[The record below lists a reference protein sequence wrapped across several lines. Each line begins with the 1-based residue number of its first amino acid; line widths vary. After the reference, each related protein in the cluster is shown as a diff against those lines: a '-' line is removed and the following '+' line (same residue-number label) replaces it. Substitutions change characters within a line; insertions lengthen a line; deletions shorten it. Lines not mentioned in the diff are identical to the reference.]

1 MRNLGK
7 LAVLGITA
15 LGLALAGPQDNSLVI
30 GASQEP
36 RVLAGDFLS
45 VISNQ
50 AIKSE
55 IEQYLFAPF
64 IGFNADSQNFPVLAT
79 EVPTLENGRL
89 RVTDIGGG
97 KKRLEM
103 DITIRPDAKW
113 SDGRPITTED
123 VAFYFEVGKA
133 KGMPVLNPD
142 FWERVNVRIKD
153 ARNFTLIFEPAYYY
167 DTYGPINTYAPKHI
181 MGPEWERVK
190 AAASFGCGAVVASV

>member
-1 MRNLGK
+1 MRIGK
-7 LAVLGITA
+7 LVVLGVTA

-55 IEQYLFAPF
+55 IENYLFAPL
-64 IGFNADSQNFPVLAT
+64 IVLNADTENQAVMVT
-79 EVPTLENGRL
+79 EVPTLQNKRL

-97 KKRLEM
+97 KKRIEM
-103 DITIRPDAKW
+103 DLTLRQDLKW
-113 SDGRPITTED
+113 SDGKPITTED
-123 VAFYFEVGKA
+123 IAFYYEVGKA

-142 FWERVNVRIKD
+142 YWERVKLTVKD
-153 ARNFTLIFEPAYYY
+153 RYNFTVTFEPAYK
-167 DTYGPINTYAPKHI
+167 TG
-181 MGPEWERVK
+181 GV
-190 AAASFGCGAVVASV
+190 GAGVWGL